1 MCRRSGGFLD
11 NPGALEVQ
19 NEGLYLD
26 AGNCAF
32 QKSSRGGEFRVV
44 VSSLDPA
51 VALEAIRQPAVRPAI
66 GMQHQDDAIGSV
78 QTDRLVDLIEYEG
91 TVELLFRR
99 GEGLGS
105 SGDLDR
111 VRLGNADPLEQLAAG
126 RVEPVI
132 EATHD

>member
-1 MCRRSGGFLD
+1 MPPQWRIPRQPRR
-11 NPGALEVQ
+11 PRVQ

-26 AGNCAF
+26 ARNCAF
-32 QKSSRGGEFRVV
+32 QKNSRGRQFRVV

-51 VALEAIRQPAVRPAI
+51 VALEATRQPPVGAAI

-78 QTDRLVDLIEYEG
+78 QTDRLMNLIQHEG
-91 TVELLFRR
+91 TVELLFWR

-111 VRLGNADPLEQLAAG
+111 VWLRNADPLEQLSAG
-126 RVEPVI
+126 SVEPVI
-132 EATHD
+132 EATYN